1 MPPVRLLAAVSTCL
15 AACLA
20 GLVPVRAQSDPDGWR
35 EPIAPSR
42 IAGPIHYVGTRG
54 LAVFLIETADGH
66 ILIDGAVPEAAPLI
80 ARAIEASGHRLR
92 DVELLLTT
100 QAHFDHV
107 GSLARLKELTGGR
120 VAVMA
125 GDDTLLASGGKTDYL
140 FAGTAAFHY
149 PAVQVDQVLRDGEV
163 VTLGGVSLT
172 AHRTPGH
179 TPGTTTWT
187 TTVNDGGQSYRVVFA
202 GSTSVNP
209 GTRLA
214 ARPSY
219 PGILDDYRAA
229 LKTQA
234 ALTPDIFLAAHG
246 IGFDFE
252 NKRARAATEGAR
264 AYVYPDGYRRMIAN
278 SRASLEKLAAAER

>member
-1 MPPVRLLAAVSTCL
+1 
-15 AACLA
+15 
-20 GLVPVRAQSDPDGWR
+20 
-35 EPIAPSR
+35 
-42 IAGPIHYVGTRG
+42 
-54 LAVFLIETADGH
+54 VFLIATAEGH
-66 ILIDGAVPEAAPLI
+66 ILLDGAVPEAAPTI
-80 ARAIEASGHRLR
+80 AASIEASGHKLR
-92 DVELLLTT
+92 DVKVLLTT

-120 VAVMA
+120 VVVMT
-125 GDDTLLASGGKTDYL
+125 GDDALLASGGKTDYL

-149 PAVQVDQVLRDGEV
+149 PAVKADRVIRDGDV
-163 VTLGGVSLT
+163 VTLGGITLT

-187 TTVNDGGQSYRVVFA
+187 TTVQDGVKPYRVVFA

-209 GTRLA
+209 GTRLVKS
-214 ARPSY
+214 PSY

-229 LKTQA
+229 LKTQE

-252 NKRARAATEGAR
+252 KKRARAATEGAR
-264 AYVYPDGYRRMIAN
+264 AYVDPDGYRRMLAN
-278 SRASLEKLAAAER
+278 SRANLEKLVAAEK